1 MGVKIS
7 ELPEATS
14 VQEEDIM
21 PIVQNG
27 ETKKVSMSKVGGN
40 EVFIGDTEEAPDTA
54 KLAIDDDGMPMF
66 SSEVVNSLSGDE
78 TAKAPSVHAVKDALS
93 YSTSEVNT
101 NETWINGKPI
111 YKKVVDIGT
120 LPNATTKQ
128 VNHDITNID
137 RIIKLYGVAWET
149 GSTWTIVLPASS
161 PTGSNNINLSAS
173 GTVLNIQTGTNRTD
187 WSGYVVVEYTK
198 TTDTATRSIPVQEE
212 TRNIETPVEEPS
224 EEETR

>member
-54 KLAIDDDGMPMF
+54 KLVIDDEGVPMF

-93 YSTSEVNT
+93 YSTSEVRIG
-101 NETWINGKPI
+101 TWIDGKPL
-111 YKKVVDIGT
+111 YRKVVTGDI
-120 LPNATTKQ
+120 ATTSKTLASI
-128 VNHDITNID
+128 NSMD
-137 RIIKLYGVAWET
+137 KLISLT
-149 GSTWTIVLPASS
+149 GM
-161 PTGSNNINLSAS
+161 
-173 GTVLNIQTGTNRTD
+173 LNVP
-187 WSGYVVVEYTK
+187 SGYKTKIPEYTNSTNFCALVLDTQNSPLITIPSNFANSTFVIIEEYTK

-212 TRNIETPVEEPS
+212 TRNIEPPVEEPS